1 MKTILPLFFAIVLLV
16 YGIVLL
22 TRYVELGQVVFDG
35 TGIGI
40 YGWEVLNEELPFY
53 RNCILAASL
62 VLFAVAAYLV
72 YLFFRETVKARRK

>member
-1 MKTILPLFFAIVLLV
+1 MKTILALLLAVVLLV
-16 YGIVLL
+16 PGIALL
-22 TRYVELGQVVFDG
+22 IKYVELGEVIFDG
-35 TGIGI
+35 AGIGI